1 LSDTGRGLAG
11 YTLFELLVVL
21 AIISAA
27 SAIALPAVSSGF
39 GSLNARSAALRVSSA
54 MIDAREKAMRTRS
67 VHYAEASGKALIIR
81 TAEGRVVKELPFS
94 SSLTLDSGRAISF
107 SPGGF
112 SSGGNIKVLSEKAGY
127 SVVVTASGRPRIE
140 AIK

>member
-1 LSDTGRGLAG
+1 M
-11 YTLFELLVVL
+11 VL

-39 GSLNARSAALRVSSA
+39 GSLNARSAALRISA
-54 MIDAREKAMRTRS
+54 AMMDAREKAMRSRS
-67 VHYAEASGKALIIR
+67 VIYAEASGKALVIR

-94 SSLTLDSGRAISF
+94 GGLTLDSGRAISF

-112 SSGGNIKVLSEKAGY
+112 SSGGEIKVLSDKAGY

-140 AIK
+140 AVK

>member
-1 LSDTGRGLAG
+1 MSDNGTGRAG

-54 MIDAREKAMRTRS
+54 MTDAREKAMRSRG
-67 VHYAEASGKALIIR
+67 VLYAEASGHALVIR
-81 TAEGRVVKELPFS
+81 TAEGRVVKEHSFS
-94 SSLTLDSGRAISF
+94 GGLTLDSARAIAF

-112 SSGGNIKVLSEKAGY
+112 SSGGNITVLSDKAGY
-127 SVVVTASGRPRIE
+127 AVIVTASGRARIE
-140 AIK
+140 AIE

>member
-1 LSDTGRGLAG
+1 LSENGRARAG

-39 GSLNARSAALRVSSA
+39 ASLNARGAALRVSSA
-54 MIDAREKAMRTRS
+54 MLDARQRAMRARS
-67 VHYAEASGKALIIR
+67 VHYAEASGHALVIK
-81 TAEGRVVKELPFS
+81 TAEGRVVKEHAFS
-94 SSLTLDSGRAISF
+94 GGLTLESARTISF

-112 SSGGNIKVLSEKAGY
+112 SSGGDIKVLSDKAGY
-127 SVVVTASGRPRIE
+127 AVIVTASGRPRIE
-140 AIK
+140 AAN